1 VLPVRHIAA
10 TIFGTPICGNMPIA
24 ATISFAQHTL
34 LLSIQG
40 ICDNNETGREAAM
53 EDSTNPI
60 DARAVLEGAGLP
72 TETVSAWLAV
82 RPATAVPTAGDYPSD
97 AADLT
102 SFSRRGDELLAR
114 LPKKPGRGAAERTAD
129 ALIRNA
135 GRAARERFLSRHVET
150 LYRLLTDDFRRFVR
164 VDDLAYAAAEL
175 LPGIAPTRDAIRR
188 EDALALKDKDGIE
201 IDQGILVAH
210 VLGHERA
217 GRHLCH
223 AMLLPL
229 PESAERL
236 PAFRA
241 GGSLALGAA
250 TVGRVGKA
258 ALVEMRHPRF
268 LNAEDD
274 TSLADIELA
283 IDLAILDSR
292 SEAAVLRGGPV
303 DHPRYRGKRVFSA
316 GINLTHL
323 YQGKIPYL
331 WYLRRDMGVVNKIFR
346 GVARP
351 DAVPDDVSG
360 TTTEK
365 PWIAA
370 VDAFAIGGGCQY
382 LLVMD
387 YVVAARDAYM
397 TLPARKEGI
406 IPGAANL
413 RLARFTGDRIA
424 RQAVL
429 YGRRLDCDSP
439 AGALICDEIA
449 EPAAMDAAIAGV
461 VDGFTNSGMVSA
473 AGNRRAFRIAQ
484 EPLDAF
490 RTYMAV
496 YAREQAYCHFSPA
509 LIDNL
514 ERHWN
519 ASSRKG

>member
-1 VLPVRHIAA
+1 
-10 TIFGTPICGNMPIA
+10 
-24 ATISFAQHTL
+24 
-34 LLSIQG
+34 
-40 ICDNNETGREAAM
+40 M
-53 EDSTNPI
+53 EDATTPVELRAALEGVGLPGETVGRWLA
-60 DARAVLEGAGLP
+60 ARAAP
-72 TETVSAWLAV
+72 TMGSGT
-82 RPATAVPTAGDYPSD
+82 GDYARD
-97 AADLT
+97 AADVTAFCRL
-102 SFSRRGDELLAR
+102 GDELLER
-114 LPKKPGRGAAERTAD
+114 LPRKPARSAAEAKAD
-129 ALIRNA
+129 ALIRDA
-135 GRAARERFLSRHVET
+135 GRVAREGFLSRHVET

-164 VDDLAYAAAEL
+164 VDNLAYAAAEL
-175 LPGIAPTRDAIRR
+175 VPGIAPTREAVGR
-188 EDALALKDKDGIE
+188 EAALALRDKDGIE
-201 IDQGILVAH
+201 IDQGILIAQI
-210 VLGHERA
+210 LGQERA

-236 PAFRA
+236 SAFLA
-241 GGSLALGAA
+241 SGALALGAA
-250 TVGRVGKA
+250 TVGRAGKA
-258 ALVEMRHPRF
+258 AFVEMRHPRF

-283 IDLAILDSR
+283 VDLAILDPH
-292 SEAAVLRGGPV
+292 SEAAVLRGGTV
-303 DHPRYRGKRVFSA
+303 DHPRYRGGRVFSA

-346 GVARP
+346 GIARP
-351 DAVPDDVSG
+351 DAVPDDIVG

-370 VDAFAIGGGCQY
+370 VEAFAIGGGCQY

-424 RQAVL
+424 RQAVM

-449 EPAAMDAAIAGV
+449 EPAAMDAAIANV

-473 AGNRRAFRIAQ
+473 ASNRRAFRIAQ

-490 RTYMAV
+490 RLYMAV

-519 ASSRKG
+519 ASNRKA